1 MGSYLAKHKEESI
14 KAPVLSFWELAARDI
29 DQNLINFDQF
39 KGKKAILIVNV
50 ASNSKFTESNY
61 KQLSQMREE
70 LKEKGLEV
78 LAFPC
83 NQFEKAEEGS
93 NADIKKFVQENFDA
107 KFPLFEK
114 SLVNTEDL
122 HPVYAYLRENSSLYD
137 AKSDEVRTIED
148 NFSIFVVN
156 SEGKVVKFFTP
167 SEDLTPV
174 RNFVEKMLI

>member
-1 MGSYLAKHKEESI
+1 
-14 KAPVLSFWELAARDI
+14 
-29 DQNLINFDQF
+29 
-39 KGKKAILIVNV
+39 
-50 ASNSKFTESNY
+50 
-61 KQLSQMREE
+61 
-70 LKEKGLEV
+70 V

-93 NADIKKFVQENFDA
+93 NAEIKKFVQDNFDA

-137 AKSDEVRTIED
+137 PKSDEVKTIED
-148 NFSIFVVN
+148 NFTIFVVN
-156 SEGKVVKFFTP
+156 SEGKVVKYFPP

-174 RNFVEKMLI
+174 RNLVEKMVM